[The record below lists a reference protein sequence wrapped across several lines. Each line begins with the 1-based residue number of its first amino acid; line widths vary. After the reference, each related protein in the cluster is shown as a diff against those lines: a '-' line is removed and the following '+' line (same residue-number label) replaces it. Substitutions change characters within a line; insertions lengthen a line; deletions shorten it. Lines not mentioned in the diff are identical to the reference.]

1 MKNVKK
7 LIIIV
12 LVSTTLG
19 GFAQVGINTTTPT
32 AELEIVTTNSS
43 GATKA
48 FSIVNSSGTVL
59 LTVTNNGEVRVNSLA
74 AGGQVV
80 ADNTGKLQ
88 IATTTYSPGDI
99 KNSILTADHQGWIKL
114 DGRAVT
120 AFTTTQRAQ
129 LNTLGFT
136 TNIPNA
142 TNTVLMQLPQPVGTV
157 SGSMQKNITQANLPN
172 INFPTAT
179 TSTTGNHSH
188 GHNAPGT
195 SGAYGL
201 IFRSSPGQN
210 NTVRDTDSGGSGNE
224 PNITGTPGA
233 LVINNNG
240 NHNHTVIVSSG
251 GSDTPLD
258 VTPRAL
264 SVNVFMYVGN

>member
-1 MKNVKK
+1 M
-7 LIIIV
+7 LYHYRIFTSFFC
-12 LVSTTLG
+12 LVPYLL
-19 GFAQVGINTTTPT
+19 FAQVGINTTTPT

-88 IATTTYSPGDI
+88 IGTTTYSPGDI

-142 TNTVLMQLPQPVGTV
+142 TNTVLMQSAQPVGTV

-179 TSTTGNHSH
+179 TSTAGNHSH
-188 GHNAPGT
+188 GNNASGAPGN
-195 SGAYGL
+195 YGL

-210 NTVRDTDSGGSGNE
+210 NTVRDTDSGGSGSE

-233 LVINNNG
+233 LAIYNAG
-240 NHNHTVIVSSG
+240 DHNHTVTVSSG
-251 GSDTPLD
+251 GSNTPLD
-258 VTPRAL
+258 VTPRTL